1 MGEKALKP
9 IEKEENRRCEGKC
22 LTQRKIKDD
31 EEGKMAPAEDKSME
45 NGVGYSEIRREE
57 CRKENIMKDYKQK
70 RGEGMYQLQTEI
82 KHYKKEIHWW
92 KEDGYVGVKME
103 AKLEPEDVV
112 EGTAV
117 KGGQD
122 GLLVTNAK
130 NCNPKAAV
138 VRGHLLNHDLGGR
151 AIDANL

>member
-1 MGEKALKP
+1 
-9 IEKEENRRCEGKC
+9 
-22 LTQRKIKDD
+22 
-31 EEGKMAPAEDKSME
+31 
-45 NGVGYSEIRREE
+45 
-57 CRKENIMKDYKQK
+57 
-70 RGEGMYQLQTEI
+70 
-82 KHYKKEIHWW
+82 
-92 KEDGYVGVKME
+92 ME

>member
-1 MGEKALKP
+1 
-9 IEKEENRRCEGKC
+9 
-22 LTQRKIKDD
+22 
-31 EEGKMAPAEDKSME
+31 
-45 NGVGYSEIRREE
+45 
-57 CRKENIMKDYKQK
+57 MKDYKQK